1 MSDIIEIVDKISAA
15 IIPYQALL
23 FALILFLFS
32 NKENRSKRILG
43 YYMILNVLM
52 YSYMFFYYS
61 GFYDV
66 ILIPY
71 YFIIP
76 IVLLI
81 QPFFFFYIKSLTKP
95 DFKCTYKQLFHFL
108 PSLIFLIMN
117 ISLYSFL
124 SYDDKINLMSFSVN
138 SDNQILQFF
147 LQMHLKGYHLILSIQ
162 AIIYI
167 SFVIIAI
174 YKYKKQM
181 PANFSNFKDVNLNWL
196 IILLV
201 FYLAIST
208 LQESLGYIDNLFY
221 DSEARIWFN
230 LFMIFTLAYIGIS
243 GLRQKEIFI
252 TAEADIKE
260 PQTVKYEKS
269 SLKDDVKNELI
280 TKLKKYLNEEKP
292 YLNNDL
298 KLDDIANK
306 LETNRQYLSQIINET
321 YKQNFFTL
329 INNYR
334 INEAKKLFFNQKHK
348 QLSIMGVANS
358 VGFNS
363 KSTFNTLFKK
373 FTGKTPSQFISE
385 NNL

>member
-1 MSDIIEIVDKISAA
+1 MNNFIEITDKISAA

-23 FALILFLFS
+23 FSILLLLFS

-43 YYMILNVLM
+43 YYMIINALM
-52 YSYMFFYYS
+52 YTYLFFYYS

-66 ILIPY
+66 ILVPY

-81 QPFFFFYIKSLTKP
+81 QPFFFFYIKSLTNP
-95 DFKCTYKQLFHFL
+95 DFKCSYKQLFHFL

-124 SYDDKINLMSFSVN
+124 SYEDKMSLMSFSVN
-138 SDNQILQFF
+138 SDNQILHF
-147 LQMHLKGYHLILSIQ
+147 LLKMHLNGYHIILSIQ

-174 YKYKKQM
+174 YKYRKQL
-181 PANFSNFKDVNLNWL
+181 PSNFSNYEGVNLNWL
-196 IILLV
+196 IVLLA

-221 DSEARIWFN
+221 DPEARIWFN
-230 LFMIFTLAYIGIS
+230 LFMIFTLAFIGIS

-252 TAEADIKE
+252 TANTDIKE
-260 PQTVKYEKS
+260 PESVKYEKS
-269 SLKDDVKNELI
+269 SLKEDVKNELV
-280 TKLKKYLNEEKP
+280 TKLKKYLEEGKP

-321 YKQNFFTL
+321 YNQNFFTL
-329 INNYR
+329 INHYR

>member
-1 MSDIIEIVDKISAA
+1 
-15 IIPYQALL
+15 
-23 FALILFLFS
+23 
-32 NKENRSKRILG
+32 
-43 YYMILNVLM
+43 
-52 YSYMFFYYS
+52 
-61 GFYDV
+61 
-66 ILIPY
+66 
-71 YFIIP
+71 
-76 IVLLI
+76 
-81 QPFFFFYIKSLTKP
+81 
-95 DFKCTYKQLFHFL
+95 
-108 PSLIFLIMN
+108 
-117 ISLYSFL
+117 
-124 SYDDKINLMSFSVN
+124 
-138 SDNQILQFF
+138 
-147 LQMHLKGYHLILSIQ
+147 
-162 AIIYI
+162 
-167 SFVIIAI
+167 
-174 YKYKKQM
+174 
-181 PANFSNFKDVNLNWL
+181 
-196 IILLV
+196 
-201 FYLAIST
+201 
-208 LQESLGYIDNLFY
+208 
-221 DSEARIWFN
+221 
-230 LFMIFTLAYIGIS
+230 MIFTLAFIGIS

-252 TAEADIKE
+252 TAEANIKE

-280 TKLKKYLNEEKP
+280 TKLKKYLDEEKP

-306 LETNRQYLSQIINET
+306 LETNRQYHSQIINET